1 MNGLTIIG
9 MLGGLG
15 LFLFGIQTMGSGLQK
30 MAGNSLQRILEV
42 LTSKP
47 IIGIFTGILVTILV
61 QSSSVATVMLIGFV
75 NAGLMNLS
83 QVVGA
88 IMGANIGTTITAQI
102 ISFDLDLLSLPAIS
116 LGALLN
122 FFGRREFTHYLGQA
136 ILGFGLL
143 FLGMVT
149 MSEAM
154 LALQES
160 PFFLEML
167 VRFSENPLL
176 GVLIS
181 ALFTTALQSST
192 GATGIIIALTLQDL
206 VTLEAAIPLILGTN
220 IGSSV
225 TVLLA
230 GLGTSLS
237 ARRAAMAHILFN
249 LLGVGVFL
257 AIIGPFTELVLL
269 TGETVA
275 RQTANAHTI
284 FNIMNTA
291 LIFPFFNYFVRFL
304 EFVMPGEETNIDLSP
319 KYLEKRLLKTPA
331 AAINA
336 TRQELL
342 RMANVAREMVQESIK
357 VFYYG
362 DREKINQVN
371 QKEDLIDELEIEI
384 NVYLQKIPNQTT
396 TFQQTVTVSGLMS
409 AANDLERIGD
419 HSQNIVELAEKMLDE
434 RIQILDSTKQEV
446 YDLYEKVDEMLKKA
460 IVSFTEENRELAKE
474 VVKMDNDV
482 DEMEKK
488 IRQRHFDEVNQ
499 QEYQLGSG
507 MIYLDILSNL
517 ERVADHA
524 TNLAEVVLGNT

>member
-1 MNGLTIIG
+1 M
-9 MLGGLG
+9 
-15 LFLFGIQTMGSGLQK
+15 
-30 MAGNSLQRILEV
+30 
-42 LTSKP
+42 
-47 IIGIFTGILVTILV
+47 GIFTGMLVTILV
-61 QSSSVATVMLIGFV
+61 QSSSAVTVMLIGFV

-83 QVVGA
+83 QAVGA

-102 ISFDLDLLSLPAIS
+102 ISFDLDLLYLLAIS

-122 FFGRREFTHYLGQA
+122 FFGRRELFHYLGQA

-143 FLGMVT
+143 FLGMAT

-154 LALQES
+154 LVLQES
-160 PFFLEML
+160 PFFLGMM
-167 VRFSENPLL
+167 VSFSENPLL

-220 IGSSV
+220 VGSSV

-230 GLGTSLS
+230 ALGTSLS
-237 ARRAAMAHILFN
+237 ARRAAMSHILFN
-249 LLGVGVFL
+249 LLGVGVIL
-257 AIIGPFTELVLL
+257 AILAPFTELVLL

-291 LIFPFFNYFVRFL
+291 LIFPFFNYFVRFV
-304 EFVMPGEETNIDLSP
+304 EFAMPGEETSIDLSP
-319 KYLEKRLLKTPA
+319 RYLEKRLLKTPT

-336 TRQELL
+336 TRQEVL
-342 RMANVAREMVQESIK
+342 RMANVAREMVRESIE

-362 DREKINQVN
+362 DRKKINQVN
-371 QKEDLIDELEIEI
+371 QKEELIDELEIDI
-384 NVYLQKIPNQTT
+384 NAYLQKIPSQSI
-396 TFQQTVTVSGLMS
+396 TFRQTVTVSGLMS

-419 HSQNIVELAEKMLDE
+419 HSQNIVELAEKMIDK
-434 RIQILDSTKQEV
+434 RIQILDTTKQEV
-446 YDLYEKVDEMLKKA
+446 YYLYEKVDEMVEKA
-460 IVSFTEENRELAKE
+460 IVSFAEENRELAKE
-474 VVKMDNDV
+474 VVKMDDDV

-488 IRQRHFDEVNQ
+488 IRQKHIDEVNH
-499 QEYQLGSG
+499 QEYPLGLG

-524 TNLAEVVLGNT
+524 TNLVEVVLGKT